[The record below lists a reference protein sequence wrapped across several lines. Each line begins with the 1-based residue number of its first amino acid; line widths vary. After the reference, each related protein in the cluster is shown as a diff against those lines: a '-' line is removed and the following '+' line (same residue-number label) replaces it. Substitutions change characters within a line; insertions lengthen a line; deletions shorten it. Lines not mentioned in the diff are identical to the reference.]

1 LKKQE
6 LDSCWSLHLIYSGA
20 GMTKEQESESGII
33 GSGAP
38 VCSSNNQQSAMGN
51 QQLRQ
56 IPLCPSSVQIRQVI
70 TFILSFL
77 RKQESRML
85 LKIEYFIFLYFK

>member
-1 LKKQE
+1 
-6 LDSCWSLHLIYSGA
+6 
-20 GMTKEQESESGII
+20 MTKEQESESGII

-56 IPLCPSSVQIRQVI
+56 IPLCPPL
-70 TFILSFL
+70 TKGE
-77 RKQESRML
+77 RKRLEKQTATTKSNWQ
-85 LKIEYFIFLYFK
+85 LK